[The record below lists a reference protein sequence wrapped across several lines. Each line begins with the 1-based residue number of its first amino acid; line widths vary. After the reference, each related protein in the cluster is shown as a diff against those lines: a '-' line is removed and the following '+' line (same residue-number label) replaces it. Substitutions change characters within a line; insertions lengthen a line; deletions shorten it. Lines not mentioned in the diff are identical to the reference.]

1 MARTYLGD
9 EIVLKLRYDT
19 GRHDRKMKEWEST
32 RTPFLFSRWFSKM
45 LAHNSIFYSFNCGN
59 RLFCSNDTKGWWNV
73 CRRWSIL
80 CNLVSNFINFI
91 NQRLFFADF
100 CRNYAREYL
109 PGQCVSTKIVDS
121 YSLVKR
127 TYESFGSRG
136 HTSVIHKKVCV

>member
-32 RTPFLFSRWFSKM
+32 RIPFLFSCWFSKM
-45 LAHNSIFYSFNCGN
+45 LAQNSIFYSFNCGN
-59 RLFCSNDTKGWWNV
+59 RLFCSNDTKRWWNV

-80 CNLVSNFINFI
+80 CNLVPNFINFI
-91 NQRLFFADF
+91 NQRLFFTDF

-109 PGQCVSTKIVDS
+109 PGQCVSTR
-121 YSLVKR
+121 SLIPIR
-127 TYESFGSRG
+127 WSRE
-136 HTSVIHKKVCV
+136 HTKASAREVTRV